1 MKGKKGGVTF
11 CRAKKLIHQ
20 IGWIVIMNIHGT
32 MSLIYITLQCFTRV
46 SLHLQLDI
54 NSTVAL

>member
-1 MKGKKGGVTF
+1 MEGKKGRYVF
-11 CRAKKLIHQ
+11 AKLIHE
-20 IGWIVIMNIHGT
+20 IGWIVIMNIHET
-32 MSLIYITLQCFTRV
+32 MSLIYITIQCFTTV